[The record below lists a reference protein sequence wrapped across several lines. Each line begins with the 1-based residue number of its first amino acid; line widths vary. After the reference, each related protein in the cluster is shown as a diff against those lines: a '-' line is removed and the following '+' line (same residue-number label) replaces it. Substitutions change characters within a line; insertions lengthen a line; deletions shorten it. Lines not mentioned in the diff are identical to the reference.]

1 MPSALN
7 DVRSKA
13 LELPPSE
20 RELLIHD
27 LLVSLDD
34 GSDLEEGVEAA
45 WAVEIARRSAEVPA
59 GTAKLV
65 DMDEALGHVLAAADE
80 GERRNFNFMTKPR
93 P

>member
-1 MPSALN
+1 MPSALS

-13 LELPPSE
+13 LELPPTD

-34 GSDLEEGVEAA
+34 GEDTESNVEAA
-45 WAVEIARRSAEVPA
+45 WAVEIARRSQEVHR

-65 DMDEALGHVLAAADE
+65 DMDEALNRVRRTAEE
-80 GERRNFNFMTKPR
+80 GER
-93 P
+93 